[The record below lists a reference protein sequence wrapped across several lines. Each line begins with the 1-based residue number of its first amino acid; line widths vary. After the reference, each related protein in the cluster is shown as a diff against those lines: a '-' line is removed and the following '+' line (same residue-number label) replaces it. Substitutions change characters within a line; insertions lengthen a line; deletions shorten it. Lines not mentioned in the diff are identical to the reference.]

1 MDAMMKAKDKQC
13 TGSLPILPHG
23 RKASVFV
30 EVAENDQQVSWAST
44 CSELGYTLMAAE
56 PAQTSEILG

>member
-1 MDAMMKAKDKQC
+1 MDAMMKAKDEQC

-30 EVAENDQQVSWAST
+30 EVAENDQQVSGH
-44 CSELGYTLMAAE
+44 LL
-56 PAQTSEILG
+56 AQS